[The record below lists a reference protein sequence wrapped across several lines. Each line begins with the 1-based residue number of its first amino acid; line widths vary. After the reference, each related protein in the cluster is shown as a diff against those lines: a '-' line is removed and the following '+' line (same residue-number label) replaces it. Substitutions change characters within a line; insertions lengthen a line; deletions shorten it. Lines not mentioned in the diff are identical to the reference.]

1 MSEPMGPQHNTALA
15 RLFQSIYLRTPRGIA
30 RVCVAGLSGAL
41 FLTICVARRNGPIA
55 GEYWPWLGGTGLLIG
70 LLGGLALGVL
80 ESRELRGE
88 GPPVWWLVLKR
99 ITLTFLL
106 LVFLGL
112 FLILAYCMLLIL
124 QMNHLYGF

>member
-1 MSEPMGPQHNTALA
+1 M
-15 RLFQSIYLRTPRGIA
+15 
-30 RVCVAGLSGAL
+30 
-41 FLTICVARRNGPIA
+41 
-55 GEYWPWLGGTGLLIG
+55 LIG

-106 LVFLGL
+106 LGFLGL

-124 QMNHLYGF
+124 QMN